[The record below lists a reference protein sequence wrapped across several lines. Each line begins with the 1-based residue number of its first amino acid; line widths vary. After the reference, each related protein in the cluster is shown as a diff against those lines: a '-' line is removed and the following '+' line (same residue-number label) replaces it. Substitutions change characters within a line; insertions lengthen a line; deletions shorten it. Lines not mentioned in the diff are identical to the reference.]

1 MLPYYC
7 ALGVMWVGLW
17 GITALV
23 LGPLPDDLR
32 KYHFGRWH
40 PRSLAG
46 VAVRLTECPRIV
58 LAAGIIVW
66 MVFYVP
72 SYAPTV
78 QAVEAGRLAMPRSMM
93 DFYVPRSVADG

>member
-1 MLPYYC
+1 MAIGALAGLIPGLLLGIEARHEESEKARAYLP
-7 ALGVMWVGLW
+7 VVD
-17 GITALV
+17 V
-23 LGPLPDDLR
+23 LG
-32 KYHFGRWH
+32 
-40 PRSLAG
+40 SLAG